1 MIAQHR
7 AAHRRDH
14 GAAAVEMALVLPILL
29 LLVFGIINFAVLF
42 GQQLAL
48 NNGVRQGVRTAVVAG
63 NPDNQSC
70 GQVLTGV
77 QSASG
82 PTIAMDTADVQVK
95 VQRVLSDNTSSVG
108 LNCFGGSGFASTPSG
123 GNVSTRVCESTNN
136 DENSIKAVARYETN
150 FLTVMPFLPSP
161 TFTLEATAVYRCE
174 FN

>member
-1 MIAQHR
+1 MIAR
-7 AAHRRDH
+7 LRPASRRDE

-29 LLVFGIINFAVLF
+29 LLVFGIINFGVLF

-82 PTIAMDTADVQVK
+82 PTIAMDTDDVQVQ
-95 VQRVLSDNTSSVG
+95 VQRVLSDNTSTVG
-108 LNCFGGSGFASTPSG
+108 LDCFGGFAATPTG
-123 GNVSTRVCESTNN
+123 GNVDTRVCESTNN
-136 DENSIKAVARYETN
+136 DENSIKAIARYETN

-161 TFTLEATAVYRCE
+161 DFTLEATAVYRCE